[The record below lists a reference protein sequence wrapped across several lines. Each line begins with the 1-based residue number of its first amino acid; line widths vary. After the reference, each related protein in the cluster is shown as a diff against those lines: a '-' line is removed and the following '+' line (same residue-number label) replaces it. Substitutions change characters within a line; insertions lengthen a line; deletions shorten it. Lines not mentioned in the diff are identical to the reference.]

1 MDSYIELRSAVEEAG
16 VYTTSMDTLKTIQSA
31 GRLGVHVRSAISRA
45 LESHGIGH
53 LPPELPV
60 NQVDEVR
67 LYLLGTPIADVVSAV
82 LKPNTRGDA
91 MLRSIGSADAE
102 EKLLQIREI
111 VCG

>member
-1 MDSYIELRSAVEEAG
+1 MDSYRALREAVEEAG

-45 LESHGIGH
+45 LASQGIGH
-53 LPPELPV
+53 LPPELPA

-82 LKPNTRGDA
+82 LAPDERGDA
-91 MLRSIGSADAE
+91 ILKAIGSADAQ

-111 VCG
+111 ICG